1 MYVFIELLCP
11 LACTI
16 YYPFILSKLM
26 MTKSLWQ
33 RFLFWNVTKNSGGKH
48 KPTEEKTKREIESDE
63 AQKKQ

>member
-26 MTKSLWQ
+26 MTTSLWL

-48 KPTEEKTKREIESDE
+48 SSTEERERNQTK
-63 AQKKQ
+63 QHKKQQQQ